1 MGFRFDKGDGMTSRP
16 IDVIRSV
23 QPGTPPGGD
32 YSFILEQRGDVD
44 TPPASP
50 FP

>member
-23 QPGTPPGGD
+23 QPGTPAGLD
-32 YSFILEQRGDVD
+32 YSFDLLTGGDID
-44 TPPASP
+44 RPPHAP
-50 FP
+50 